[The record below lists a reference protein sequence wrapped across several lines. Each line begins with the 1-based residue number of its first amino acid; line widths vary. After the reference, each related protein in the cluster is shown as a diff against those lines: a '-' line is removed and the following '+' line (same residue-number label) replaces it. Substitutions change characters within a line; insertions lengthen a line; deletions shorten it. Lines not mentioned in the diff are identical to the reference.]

1 VEGPLDTST
10 PTRWSKPPPP
20 PPAAAGLKLK
30 IRLGKNNVAASSSIV
45 GETLAQQPRVPVEDT
60 VTESAEGF
68 HGFADS
74 EVPRYVFDDF
84 SQVDLK
90 TPFKASCSHAPF
102 NYFNKN
108 FFSLSASVFKKQ
120 QVGTGFFLYRVLYEH
135 CF

>member
-20 PPAAAGLKLK
+20 PPAAAAGLKLK

-45 GETLAQQPRVPVEDT
+45 GETLARQPRLSVEDT

-102 NYFNKN
+102 NYFLNL
-108 FFSLSASVFKKQ
+108 FFSLSASAHIKNSRSV
-120 QVGTGFFLYRVLYEH
+120 
-135 CF
+135 

>member
-20 PPAAAGLKLK
+20 PPAAAAGLKLK

-45 GETLAQQPRVPVEDT
+45 DETLARQPRVPVEDT

-90 TPFKASCSHAPF
+90 TPFKARCSHAPF
-102 NYFNKN
+102 N
-108 FFSLSASVFKKQ
+108 FF
-120 QVGTGFFLYRVLYEH
+120 
-135 CF
+135 